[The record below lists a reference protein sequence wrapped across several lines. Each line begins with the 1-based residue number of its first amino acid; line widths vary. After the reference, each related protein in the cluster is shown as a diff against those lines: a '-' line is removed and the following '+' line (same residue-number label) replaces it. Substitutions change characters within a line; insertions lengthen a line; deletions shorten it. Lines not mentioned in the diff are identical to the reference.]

1 MPRRDWISNMVQY
14 GTALKYSSSLQN
26 LNVCNIHDGNQPFP
40 HIDLVRKLCLNG
52 ERGKGK
58 QKLDPMIISSIPFAG
73 NAGGNLENARTFPCA
88 PPRQCRS
95 HPPFCLNFSLSLIF
109 TVCACLIERTVARGT
124 PLSDRRI
131 QTEHGRGV
139 SPNGGTC

>member
-1 MPRRDWISNMVQY
+1 MVQY
-14 GTALKYSSSLQN
+14 GTALKYSSPQN

-52 ERGKGK
+52 EKGKGK

-109 TVCACLIERTVARGT
+109 TVCACLLERTVARGT